1 MAAVTRG
8 GTRLGSMCVSVV
20 HATASNSDVS
30 WCKLGS
36 SLVLATSSNGSAT
49 VVGLH
54 PTVGR
59 ATEVGLWAR
68 RAWWKRAR
76 SERAALRD
84 PSRCG
89 VDSIRHFDVSH
100 VTVIR
105 THDKPK
111 LAIKL
116 ARKR

>member
-20 HATASNSDVS
+20 HLATASNSDVS

-36 SLVLATSSNGSAT
+36 SWVLATSSNGSAT

-105 THDKPK
+105 PK

-116 ARKR
+116 ARQR